1 MIHIVLFEPEI
12 ILNTGNIARICVGF
26 NAKLHLI
33 RPYGF
38 ILDQNRFHKDFIR
51 AATNHIDTL
60 NLAQYDDF
68 DEFLTIN
75 QISND
80 STNIFFYTRYGS
92 NTPANV
98 KYPDYTNQEVYLVFG
113 KESTGIDHAILKQFP
128 NQWIR
133 IPTSFN
139 LRSLN
144 VANSVSMGIY
154 ELARAYNFAGLLTN
168 EPHKKFE

>member
-51 AATNHIDTL
+51 AATNHIDSL
-60 NLAQYDDF
+60 LLAQYDDF
-68 DEFLTIN
+68 DQFLLDN
-75 QISND
+75 KLSQE
-80 STNIFFYTRYGS
+80 STNIFFYTRYGAK
-92 NTPANV
+92 TPADV
-98 KYPDYTNQEVYLVFG
+98 QYPNYNKDDVYLVFG
-113 KESTGIDHAILKQFP
+113 KESTGIEHSILKKFP

-154 ELARAYNFAGLLTN
+154 EVARQYNFNGLLTI